1 MKKINLAELKHLFE
15 KSLVEEKATETAV
28 QAIIDRVKKD
38 TDSAL
43 VHFARRYDGVK
54 LKGLKAGKTEIDNAR
69 RALDGKL
76 LEAVKAATK
85 RIEAYHEK
93 QLPENFK
100 IKESGITAECRFAPV
115 EKAGIYI
122 PGGQAP
128 LISTVLMTV
137 IPAKI
142 AGVKNIAAASP
153 PSFDG
158 RIHPSVLGIL
168 GHLGIKDVFAMG
180 GAQAIAA
187 FAFGTETVPQVDM
200 VAGPGNKYVNAAKKL
215 LYGKVGLDL
224 PAGPSEVV
232 IFADSSAD
240 ASLIAADLAAQAEHT
255 DGKSIFI
262 TTSGKLGYEVS
273 RKIKEGFWLETKNA
287 EEAVEIINYIAPEHL
302 QLICKNPG
310 IILRKA
316 KAGAVFIGEYSP
328 AALGDYFAGPSHVL
342 PTGRTAR
349 FASGLSVYT
358 FLRNYAVIEAKK
370 AFYEKHASIIE
381 TLARSEGLKKHAES
395 VADRKGDKGK

>member
-1 MKKINLAELKHLFE
+1 
-15 KSLVEEKATETAV
+15 
-28 QAIIDRVKKD
+28 
-38 TDSAL
+38 
-43 VHFARRYDGVK
+43 
-54 LKGLKAGKTEIDNAR
+54 
-69 RALDGKL
+69 
-76 LEAVKAATK
+76 
-85 RIEAYHEK
+85 
-93 QLPENFK
+93 
-100 IKESGITAECRFAPV
+100 
-115 EKAGIYI
+115 
-122 PGGQAP
+122 
-128 LISTVLMTV
+128 
-137 IPAKI
+137 
-142 AGVKNIAAASP
+142 
-153 PSFDG
+153 
-158 RIHPSVLGIL
+158 
-168 GHLGIKDVFAMG
+168 MG